1 MEKQTTARFFR
12 KPTQIVDLQD
22 DTPIIKPS
30 AFQIIREVILPES
43 QYRRFQKELLA
54 EKPFIASR
62 TNLTGYDSETGCFR
76 CLLVTS
82 RKSRDGILVDS
93 EGYHYSRYAAY
104 VKDKRALDLQG
115 VARDE
120 LDRQRRE
127 R

>member
-22 DTPIIKPS
+22 ETH
-30 AFQIIREVILPES
+30 
-43 QYRRFQKELLA
+43 QYRRFQAELLA

-82 RKSRDGILVDS
+82 RKSLDGILVDS
-93 EGYHYSRYAAY
+93 EGYHYARYAAY
-104 VKDKRALDLQG
+104 VKDKRTLDLKG

-120 LDRQRRE
+120 LDWPRRE